1 MALTRQTSKQQLD
14 DKLARGLLVRRRQHL
29 FFGGDTSAVIDL
41 VRPRTNVFTRKNATD
56 E

>member
-1 MALTRQTSKQQLD
+1 MALTRQTSRQQFD
-14 DKLARGLLVRRRQHL
+14 DKLARGFLVRRLRH

-41 VRPRTNVFTRKNATD
+41 VRPRTNVFARKNATD